1 MAGMKRFVTYIY
13 AYEDQK
19 KGSNTGFAK
28 IEIRGEECRIE
39 IHLRGVYVGCSEC
52 TAYLFREDHGMIL
65 GVPIGEITLLKGT
78 GDFAAVIRSGQI
90 QESPFGIYDM
100 EGIFLVCK
108 NETVFMSRWKE
119 GAPLHVDKAH
129 FKVWEAPSIENEIK
143 KLAGF
148 MPQETKPQE
157 SKQQGLKP
165 QESKPKESKPVSNM
179 IKPEAFQSKESERQE
194 KEPKCPLAEM
204 GRAVLQFRNPGF
216 QNVMESFLQPGT
228 EPEKKK
234 NEKQEPFGDEAAK
247 EQNEKE
253 SPLTEKE
260 VIKESE
266 SLWAFEAVKEKS
278 EKWIP
283 AAGESAEKEA
293 APVRPWETPV
303 HTGELSQ
310 EHIPEIC
317 AEPLIRTAETDGR
330 PEGINTKE
338 ENVSATEIPMRNIFP
353 RYRWSEIWD
362 TFIKSH
368 PVSEPFEEKT
378 VSCVQIDL
386 RDLRELPKR
395 YWYLGNNSFLL
406 HGFFNYHHLIIGK
419 AEEDRWFIGIPGIY
433 QNQERV
439 MAAIF
444 GFPEFIPVAFAGSE
458 KDGKVHDK
466 EAPEAEPINRFG
478 YWYRFMEE

>member
-39 IHLRGVYVGCSEC
+39 IHLRGVYAGCSEC

-65 GVPIGEITLLKGT
+65 GIPIGEMILSKGT
-78 GDFAAVIRSGQI
+78 GDFAAVIRSGRI
-90 QESPFGIYDM
+90 QESPYSIYDM
-100 EGIFLVCK
+100 EGIFLVCR

-119 GAPLHVDKAH
+119 GMPLQVDKEH
-129 FKVWEAPSIENEIK
+129 FKEWEAPSIEKEIQ

-148 MPQETKPQE
+148 MPQET
-157 SKQQGLKP
+157 
-165 QESKPKESKPVSNM
+165 KPVSNM
-179 IKPEAFQSKESERQE
+179 IKPEAFQNKEAARQE

-204 GRAVLQFRNPGF
+204 GRAVLQFRNSGF
-216 QNVMESFLQPGT
+216 QDVMGSFLQPET
-228 EPEKKK
+228 ESAK
-234 NEKQEPFGDEAAK
+234 K
-247 EQNEKE
+247 EQEEKSQATGDSEKEKHEKE
-253 SPLTEKE
+253 SLVTGDSAIGEHEKE
-260 VIKESE
+260 SLAAEKTGKEE
-266 SLWAFEAVKEKS
+266 CEKENPIQTMK
-278 EKWIP
+278 
-283 AAGESAEKEA
+283 AAGQTREPEE
-293 APVRPWETPV
+293 
-303 HTGELSQ
+303 
-310 EHIPEIC
+310 IPKIC
-317 AEPLIRTAETDGR
+317 AEPLIRTAETV
-330 PEGINTKE
+330 PEREKNAVE
-338 ENVSATEIPMRNIFP
+338 NENVTATEIPMRNIFP

-368 PVSEPFEEKT
+368 PVSEPFEEDT
-378 VSCVQIDL
+378 VSCIQIEL

-419 AEEDRWFIGIPGIY
+419 AEEDRWFIGIPGVY

-444 GFPEFIPVAFAGSE
+444 GFPEFIPVAFRGRE
-458 KDGKVHDK
+458 KERKTHDK
-466 EAPEAEPINRFG
+466 EAPATEPLNRFG